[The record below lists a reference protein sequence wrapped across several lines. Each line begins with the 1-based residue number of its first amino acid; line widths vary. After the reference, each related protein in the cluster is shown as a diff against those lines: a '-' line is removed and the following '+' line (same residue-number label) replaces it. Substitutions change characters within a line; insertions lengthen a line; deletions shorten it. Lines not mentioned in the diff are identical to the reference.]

1 MLINLCDSWSA
12 SVGPVRILRAYGGS
26 SCGSCN
32 STAATAAARQQHQTQ
47 GSNKQQLK
55 GIKCEQTQKYFITII
70 SSIFYCIFH
79 FAHTTVPL

>member
-1 MLINLCDSWSA
+1 VLTGA
-12 SVGPVRILRAYGGS
+12 AAVA
-26 SCGSCN
+26 
-32 STAATAAARQQHQTQ
+32 AATARQQQQQHQTQ